1 MRIIHGNG
9 YSDEDKRAHVRLV
22 YQNIFM
28 AIQAM
33 IRAMDTLNIPY
44 GNQSSDV
51 FFFLPY
57 LTIVRIK
64 LRSFHDFFYSFFP
77 RQFHCMS
84 DEQSFRYV
92 R

>member
-9 YSDEDKRAHVRLV
+9 YSDEDKRAHIRLV

-44 GNQSSDV
+44 GDQSSEV
-51 FFFLPY
+51 RIFFLS
-57 LTIVRIK
+57 LCIFASKFTFLFSLFRIT
-64 LRSFHDFFYSFFP
+64 
-77 RQFHCMS
+77 M
-84 DEQSFRYV
+84 
-92 R
+92 

>member
-9 YSDEDKRAHVRLV
+9 YSDEDKRAHIRLV

-44 GNQSSDV
+44 GDHSSDV
-51 FFFLPY
+51 FIFRILQSCELVTKINVTSLP
-57 LTIVRIK
+57 
-64 LRSFHDFFYSFFP
+64 
-77 RQFHCMS
+77 QFRWMNN
-84 DEQSFRYV
+84 ERLL
-92 R
+92 

>member
-9 YSDEDKRAHVRLV
+9 YSDEDKRAHIRLV

-44 GNQSSDV
+44 GDQSSDV
-51 FFFLPY
+51 FSFFFIWQVYGIKLQNSHEFFL
-57 LTIVRIK
+57 
-64 LRSFHDFFYSFFP
+64 
-77 RQFHCMS
+77 
-84 DEQSFRYV
+84 RYILAAV
-92 R
+92 SLNE

>member
-9 YSDEDKRAHVRLV
+9 YSDEDKRAHIRLV

-44 GNQSSDV
+44 GDQSNDV
-51 FFFLPY
+51 SYTGIVAYYLWQMARHQRTLLCKPERLRKTFLFI
-57 LTIVRIK
+57 L
-64 LRSFHDFFYSFFP
+64 LLL
-77 RQFHCMS
+77 C
-84 DEQSFRYV
+84 
-92 R
+92 